1 MNISIRKIS
10 YTGIFCLPLLV
21 YLGERSYISQDE
33 GYYALQARWI
43 LDTGNWIAPMWW
55 QEIVFDRTIGIQW
68 LIALSQKLVGKSIF
82 AAHLPSLISAIICL
96 ICTYYLSNEFVKK
109 SYSWLS
115 PLILLTTYLWINN
128 AHLAT
133 QDMPLLAFELLGI
146 LSIVKAKNLEDS
158 KYLFC
163 SGISIGGGIL
173 MKSFMIIIPIIA
185 ISPYI
190 IKNKRFIIYSKHF
203 WIGLAIGLLPVLIWL
218 SLILKKYGLM
228 SIMTQISKLSYLS
241 SSEAFRQP
249 IYYYLWNIPIN
260 TFPWSITAFI
270 GMIIILNSNRSE
282 HKQILLYYPLIIII
296 ILSLFNT
303 KTPYYGLQVT
313 PFISII
319 TALFFQSV
327 FNDSNHYRNLYKLSL
342 GSIGFLILSL
352 SLYMILN
359 PEKYLTVSQ
368 NQIPNLYLITA
379 FVLGISWFAVIFV
392 NNYKLAIIL
401 IILGPYLSYLIT
413 VQAGILSD
421 RSPEIRK
428 IFNEPELTSII
439 DKKTIDFAI
448 YDELENDEYSK
459 LIKLALYSPSIG
471 KRIKD
476 IKSSKTKNLIW
487 TNDLLKIGEEDSIKI
502 IYSNKKLSPWILVK
516 QN

>member
-1 MNISIRKIS
+1 MNINIRKIAYS
-10 YTGIFCLPLLV
+10 AIFCVPLLV

-68 LIALSQKLVGKSIF
+68 LIALSQKLLGKSIF

-133 QDMPLLAFELLGI
+133 QEMPLLAFETLGI
-146 LSIVKAKNLEDS
+146 LSIVKAKNIEDS
-158 KYLFC
+158 KYLFW
-163 SGISIGGGIL
+163 SGISIGGAIL
-173 MKSFMIIIPIIA
+173 MKSFMVFIPIIA

-190 IKNKRFIIYSKHF
+190 IKNKRFIIFSKHF
-203 WIGLAIGLLPVLIWL
+203 WIGLFIGLLPVLIWL
-218 SLILKKYGLM
+218 TLILKQYGLI
-228 SIMTQISKLSYLS
+228 SIMSQISKLSYLS
-241 SSEAFRQP
+241 SSDAFRQP
-249 IYYYLWNIPIN
+249 LYYYLWNIPIN

-270 GMIIILNSNRSE
+270 GMIIILNSDRSE
-282 HKQILLYYPLIIII
+282 HKQILLYYPLIVII

-303 KTPYYGLQVT
+303 KTPYYALQVT
-313 PFISII
+313 PFISIS
-319 TALFFQSV
+319 TALFFQYV
-327 FNDSNHYRNLYKLSL
+327 FNDSNQYKKLYKLSI
-342 GSIGFLILSL
+342 GSIGFSVLSL

-359 PEKYLTVSQ
+359 QEKYLHIYL
-368 NQIPNLYLITA
+368 NLNPNLYLITA
-379 FVLGISWFAVIFV
+379 FLFGIFWFAIIFV
-392 NNYKLAIIL
+392 NNYKSAIIL
-401 IILGPYLSYLIT
+401 FILGPYLSYLII
-413 VQAGILSD
+413 VQAGILCD

-428 IFNEPELTSII
+428 IFNEPELSSII
-439 DKKTIDFAI
+439 DKKTIDFVI
-448 YDELENDEYSK
+448 YDELDNDEYSK
-459 LIKLALYSPSIG
+459 LIKLAIYSPSIG
-471 KRIKD
+471 KRIND
-476 IKSSKTKNLIW
+476 SKSSKRKNLLW
-487 TNDLLKIGEEDSIKI
+487 TNDLEKIGEENSIKI